1 MNIFI
6 IFITIAVYA
15 LLIAWTWHNLGEIE
29 KSKKVMITAIG
40 VLVIY
45 LLTLFIFNISKQ
57 DIQYDNE
64 ELSTGIKN
72 MLVSVF
78 TGVNGIIVLPLLAR
92 LIDKINEDDIEKQSF
107 LIRIFGIIVVF
118 IICLVI
124 ECGYMKS
131 TQQGILKIREMTN
144 QGEVQMDANTD

>member
-6 IFITIAVYA
+6 ISITIAVYA
-15 LLIAWTWHNLGEIE
+15 LLIAWTWNNLGGIE
-29 KSKKVMITAIG
+29 KSKKVVIIAVG
-40 VLVIY
+40 VLIIY
-45 LLTLFIFNISKQ
+45 ILTLFIFNISKQ
-57 DIQYDNE
+57 EIQYNNE
-64 ELSTGIKN
+64 EVSAGIKN

-78 TGVNGIIVLPLLAR
+78 TGVNSIIVLPLVAR
-92 LIDKINEDDIEKQSF
+92 LINKINEDDIEKQTF
-107 LIRIFGIIVVF
+107 LIRIFGIIVIF

-131 TQQGILKIREMTN
+131 IQQGILKIREMTN

>member
-6 IFITIAVYA
+6 ISITIAVYA
-15 LLIAWTWHNLGEIE
+15 LLIAWTWNNLGGIE
-29 KSKKVMITAIG
+29 KSKKVVIIAVG
-40 VLVIY
+40 VLIIY
-45 LLTLFIFNISKQ
+45 ILTLFIFNISKQ
-57 DIQYDNE
+57 EIQYNNE
-64 ELSTGIKN
+64 EVSAGIKN

-78 TGVNGIIVLPLLAR
+78 TGVNSIIVLPLVAR
-92 LIDKINEDDIEKQSF
+92 LINKINEDDIEKQTF
-107 LIRIFGIIVVF
+107 LIRIFGIIVIF

-131 TQQGILKIREMTN
+131 TQQGILKFRQMTN

>member
-15 LLIAWTWHNLGEIE
+15 LLIAWTWHNLGGIE
-29 KSKKVMITAIG
+29 KSKKVMIIAIG

-57 DIQYDNE
+57 EIQYDNE

-78 TGVNGIIVLPLLAR
+78 TGVNGIIILPLLAR
-92 LIDKINEDDIEKQSF
+92 LIDKINEDNIEKQSF

>member
-15 LLIAWTWHNLGEIE
+15 LLIAWTWHSLGGIE
-29 KSKKVMITAIG
+29 KSKKVMIIAIG

-57 DIQYDNE
+57 EIQYDNE

-78 TGVNGIIVLPLLAR
+78 TGVNGIIILPLLAR
-92 LIDKINEDDIEKQSF
+92 LIDKINEDNIEKQSF

>member
-6 IFITIAVYA
+6 ISITIAVYA
-15 LLIAWTWHNLGEIE
+15 LLIAWTWNNLGGIE
-29 KSKKVMITAIG
+29 KSKKVVIIAVG
-40 VLVIY
+40 VLIIY
-45 LLTLFIFNISKQ
+45 ILTLFIFNISKQ
-57 DIQYDNE
+57 EIQYNNE
-64 ELSTGIKN
+64 EVSAGIKN

-78 TGVNGIIVLPLLAR
+78 TGVNSIIVLPLVAR
-92 LIDKINEDDIEKQSF
+92 LINKINEDDIEKQTF
-107 LIRIFGIIVVF
+107 LIRIFGIIVIF

>member
-15 LLIAWTWHNLGEIE
+15 LLIAWTWHNLGGIE
-29 KSKKVMITAIG
+29 KSKKVMIIAIG

-57 DIQYDNE
+57 EIQYDNE

>member
-1 MNIFI
+1 MDIFI
-6 IFITIAVYA
+6 ISITIAVYA
-15 LLIAWTWHNLGEIE
+15 LLIAWTWNNLGGIE
-29 KSKKVMITAIG
+29 KSKKVVIIAVG

-45 LLTLFIFNISKQ
+45 ILTLFIFNISKQ
-57 DIQYDNE
+57 EIQYNNE
-64 ELSTGIKN
+64 EVSSGIKN

-78 TGVNGIIVLPLLAR
+78 TGVNSIIVLPLVAR
-92 LIDKINEDDIEKQSF
+92 LINKINEDDIEKQTF
-107 LIRIFGIIVVF
+107 LIRIFGIIVIF
-118 IICLVI
+118 IICLII